1 MKDADLKFNLK
12 YQHLIKSH
20 SLNDVIYLM
29 SLNLTSKK
37 TYT

>member
-1 MKDADLKFNLK
+1 MKDPNLKFNLK